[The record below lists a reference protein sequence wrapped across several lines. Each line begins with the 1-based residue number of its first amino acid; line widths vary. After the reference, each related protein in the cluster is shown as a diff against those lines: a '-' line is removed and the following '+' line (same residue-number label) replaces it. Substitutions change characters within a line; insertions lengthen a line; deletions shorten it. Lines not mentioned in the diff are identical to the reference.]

1 MKIKLKSLVDTQ
13 NFGRLL
19 AHQLVGGEMIFLIG
33 DLGAG
38 KTTLTQQIA
47 FGLGVKEIVNSP
59 TFMLVKEY
67 HSGSLPLIHLDL
79 YRLKE
84 LFAEDEE
91 MIDEY
96 LDGHNV
102 VIVEWGERLLIDFPQ
117 AYQIRFV
124 SIDGDSR
131 TIELKN
137 FPTKL
142 LSKIKLANF

>member
-1 MKIKLKSLVDTQ
+1 
-13 NFGRLL
+13 
-19 AHQLVGGEMIFLIG
+19 
-33 DLGAG
+33 
-38 KTTLTQQIA
+38 
-47 FGLGVKEIVNSP
+47 
-59 TFMLVKEY
+59 
-67 HSGSLPLIHLDL
+67 SLPLIHLDL